1 VSEQDQSTKPPVKT
15 RRRGKYWLAI
25 AAVAFVFTGV
35 VTAKAFHHRGLGC
48 FGGPMMHGPGPMMM
62 GQIDQDDAEAMAT
75 WMVRRLAGH
84 LDATPEQKTKMTAIA
99 KAAVKDLFP
108 LREKML
114 ASRRQAIELLRQP
127 SIDRDAIEKLR
138 VEKVA
143 LIDTISKRIAR
154 AFGDMAEVL
163 NPEQRKNLADDISY
177 LSRRWHR
184 D

>member
-1 VSEQDQSTKPPVKT
+1 MM
-15 RRRGKYWLAI
+15 RG
-25 AAVAFVFTGV
+25 
-35 VTAKAFHHRGLGC
+35 
-48 FGGPMMHGPGPMMM
+48 P
-62 GQIDQDDAEAMAT
+62 IDQADAEGMAA

-84 LDATPEQKTKMTAIA
+84 LNATPEQKTKMTAVA

-127 SIDRDAIEKLR
+127 SIDRGAIEKLR

-143 LIDTISKRIAR
+143 LIDTISKRIAQ
-154 AFGDMAEVL
+154 AFGDMADVL
-163 NPEQRKNLADDISY
+163 TPEQRKNLADDISY

-184 D
+184 Q